1 MEFSDINALSDESLV
16 HQEMAW
22 QDELTGALLRHRLG
36 KLVNTASLRGVRRSV
51 ARAQTVLTAR
61 EREAGL
67 SLGAL
72 KEKYRASY
80 VRPSP
85 ASNGGEGTDFLKS
98 LLDGTEQAS

>member
-1 MEFSDINALSDESLV
+1 MEFSDIHALSDESLV

-51 ARAQTVLTAR
+51 ARAQTVLTSR

-85 ASNGGEGTDFLKS
+85 ASSNVEGTDFLKS
-98 LLDGTEQAS
+98 LLDGSGQAS